1 MDDEDH
7 IHDLVWDREE
17 LYKESL
23 EDEFFYCLKQ
33 IENKTENIPDDEFG
47 PVIVKE
53 GEVVCKDISEN
64 KYKPI
69 GEIIRGGKIPK
80 ESAESIINIIVTY
93 LDNGWEM
100 PQEMRE
106 YLSSRFKKAIKKDGE
121 NLQSLFHLREF
132 PRDESKD
139 ANNKMAAD
147 YISFRFKLNSELE
160 KDIKSNY
167 LSKKYL
173 YASISDHL
181 KREFKIDA
189 KDKGK
194 INRLINKSVKPSYL
208 YDSIGLFLADH
219 ADNLNIYK
227 KYLLEEIGKGGGG
240 KRIEFNSLVLEWI
253 EKSIEK

>member
-7 IHDLVWDREE
+7 IHDFVWDREE

-33 IENKTENIPDDEFG
+33 IENKTEIIPDDKLG
-47 PVIVKE
+47 PVIVKA
-53 GEVVCKDISEN
+53 GGCVCKDISEIEC
-64 KYKPI
+64 KSI

-80 ESAESIINIIVTY
+80 ESAENIIKLIVTY
-93 LDNGWEM
+93 LDNDWEM
-100 PQEMRE
+100 PREMRD

-132 PRDESKD
+132 PRDDKKD
-139 ANNKMAAD
+139 ADNKLAAD
-147 YISFRFKLNSELE
+147 YISFRYKLNSELE
-160 KDIKSNY
+160 KDIKSPY
-167 LSKKYL
+167 LNKKNL
-173 YASISDHL
+173 NASISDDL
-181 KREFKIDA
+181 KRELKIDV
-189 KDKGK
+189 KDKGR
-194 INRLINKSVKPSYL
+194 INRLMKKSVKPSYL
-208 YDSIGLFLADH
+208 YDSIGSFLADH

-253 EKSIEK
+253 EKSIGK